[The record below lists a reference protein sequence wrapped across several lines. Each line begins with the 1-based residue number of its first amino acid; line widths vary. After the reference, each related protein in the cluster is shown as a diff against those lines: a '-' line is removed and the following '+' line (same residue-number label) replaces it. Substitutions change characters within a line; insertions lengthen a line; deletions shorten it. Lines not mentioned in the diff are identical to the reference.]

1 MAFSYTVDTIQTT
14 GLCANDS
21 MIRPGMALATG
32 TATAGGD
39 GNGEIVTG
47 LSDLLFYV
55 LINNEAQD
63 EAPQSAPN
71 VDGSGSASLGSI
83 GLLNNADD
91 TNNTYIWAA
100 FGVV

>member
-1 MAFSYTVDTIQTT
+1 
-14 GLCANDS
+14 
-21 MIRPGMALATG
+21 MALATG

-47 LSDLLFYV
+47 LSDIILFG

-63 EAPQSAPN
+63 EAPQCAPN
-71 VDGSGSASLGSI
+71 VNGSNVASLGSI

-91 TNNTYIWAA
+91 TNNTYIWYAI
-100 FGVV
+100 GVM